1 MPELPEVETVRRGLA
16 PVVTG
21 AKILSVTLHRRDLRF
36 PFPEAF
42 SERLVGRTIIELG
55 RRAKYLLFHLSK
67 NETILSHLGMSG
79 SWRIEGDLLKEVS
92 STTKKFV
99 KHDHFVMDI
108 QAKDGKIYHLTY
120 NDVRRFGFMLLID
133 TSKLYEHSLLKKLGI
148 EPISNAFSGRYLQKA
163 FVNKKISLK
172 GVLLDQSIIAG
183 LGNIYVC
190 EALWRSRLSP
200 QRGAYTLASKTIRAR
215 EYADSLAQNIRNVIS
230 EAIVS
235 GGSSLRDYMHVD
247 GSLGYFQ
254 HSFSV
259 YGREG
264 KGCLQCGTPI
274 IRILQLGRSSFYCS
288 QCQK

>member
-1 MPELPEVETVRRGLA
+1 MPELPEVETVRRGLE

-21 AKILSVTLHRRDLRF
+21 AKIISVTLQRKDLRF
-36 PFPEAF
+36 PFPEGF
-42 SERLVGRTIIELG
+42 SKRLVGRTILELG
-55 RRAKYLLFHLSK
+55 RRAKYLLFHLSQ

-79 SWRIEGDLLKEVS
+79 SWRLEDDLLEKTS
-92 STTKKFV
+92 SVAGKFV

-108 QAKDGKIYHLTY
+108 QVKDGKVYHLIY
-120 NDVRRFGFMLLID
+120 NDPRRFGFVLLVE
-133 TSKLYEHSLLKKLGI
+133 TCRLYEHPLLKKLGL
-148 EPISNAFSGRYLQKA
+148 EPMSNAFSGRYLQKA
-163 FVNKKISLK
+163 FFNKKISLK
-172 GVLLDQSIIAG
+172 GILLDQSIIAG

-200 QRGAYTLASKTIRAR
+200 QRGAFTLALKTVCAR
-215 EYADSLAQNIRNVIS
+215 ELADSLAQNIRDVIS
-230 EAIVS
+230 EAILS
-235 GGSSLRDYMHVD
+235 GGSSLRDYVQVD

-254 HSFSV
+254 HAFSV

-264 KGCLQCGTPI
+264 KECLQCGTPI

>member
-1 MPELPEVETVRRGLA
+1 MPELPEVETVRRGLE

-21 AKILSVTLHRRDLRF
+21 AQILSVTLNRRDLRF

-42 SERLVGRTIIELG
+42 SERLIGRTIIEVG
-55 RRAKYLLFHLSK
+55 RRAKYLLFHLSQ

-79 SWRIEGDLLKEVS
+79 SWRIEDKRQTS
-92 STTKKFV
+92 SLTEKFV
-99 KHDHFVMDI
+99 KHDHFVMNI
-108 QAKDGKIYHLTY
+108 QVKDGKVYHLTY
-120 NDVRRFGFMLLID
+120 NDVRRFGFMLLVD
-133 TSKLYEHSLLKKLGI
+133 TSRLYEHPLLKKLGL
-148 EPISNAFSGRYLQKA
+148 EPMSHAFSGSYLQKA

-172 GVLLDQSIIAG
+172 GVLLDQSIVAG

-200 QRGAYTLASKTIRAR
+200 QRGAFTLALKTVHAR
-215 EYADSLAQNIRNVIS
+215 EFADSLAQNIRNVIS

-235 GGSSLRDYMHVD
+235 GGSSLRDYVHVD

-254 HSFSV
+254 HAFSV

-264 KGCLQCGTPI
+264 KECLHCGTPI

>member
-1 MPELPEVETVRRGLA
+1 MPELPEVETVRRGLE

-21 AKILSVTLHRRDLRF
+21 AKILSVTLNRRDLRY

-42 SERLVGRTIIELG
+42 SERLMGRTIIEVG
-55 RRAKYLLFHLSK
+55 RRAKYLLFHLSQD
-67 NETILSHLGMSG
+67 ETILSHLGMSG
-79 SWRIEGDLLKEVS
+79 SWRIEDERQTS
-92 STTKKFV
+92 SLTEKFV
-99 KHDHFVMDI
+99 RHDHFVMDI
-108 QAKDGKIYHLTY
+108 QVKDGKVYHLTY
-120 NDVRRFGFMLLID
+120 NDVRRFGFMLLVD
-133 TSKLYEHSLLKKLGI
+133 TNRLYEHPLLKKLGL
-148 EPISNAFSGRYLQKA
+148 EPTSHAFSGSYLQKT

-172 GVLLDQSIIAG
+172 GVLLNQSIVAG

-200 QRGAYTLASKTIRAR
+200 QRSAFTLACKTVHAR
-215 EYADSLAQNIRNVIS
+215 EFADSLAQNIRNVIS

-235 GGSSLRDYMHVD
+235 GGSSLRDYVHVD

-254 HSFSV
+254 HTFSV

-264 KGCLQCGTPI
+264 KECLQCGTPI

>member
-1 MPELPEVETVRRGLA
+1 MPELPEVETVRRGLE
-16 PVVTG
+16 PVITG

-42 SERLVGRTIIELG
+42 SERLLGRTIIELG
-55 RRAKYLLFHLSK
+55 RRAKYLLFHLSED
-67 NETILSHLGMSG
+67 ETILSHLGMSG
-79 SWRIEGDLLKEVS
+79 SWRIEDDLLKEAS
-92 STTKKFV
+92 SSTKKFV
-99 KHDHFVMDI
+99 KHDHFVMGV
-108 QAKDGKIYHLTY
+108 QAKDGKVYHLTY
-120 NDVRRFGFMLLID
+120 NDVRRFGFMLLVN
-133 TSKLYEHSLLKKLGI
+133 TSKLYEHPLLKKLGI

-200 QRGAYTLASKTIRAR
+200 QRSAYTLASKTVRAR
-215 EYADSLAQNIRNVIS
+215 EDADSLAQNICSVIS
-230 EAIVS
+230 EAILS

-254 HSFSV
+254 HAFSV

-264 KGCLQCGTPI
+264 KECLQCRTPI
-274 IRILQLGRSSFYCS
+274 IRILQSGRSSFYCS
-288 QCQK
+288 RCQK

>member
-1 MPELPEVETVRRGLA
+1 MPELPEVETVRRGLE

-21 AKILSVTLHRRDLRF
+21 AKILSVTLYRRDLRF

-42 SERLVGRTIIELG
+42 SERLVGRTIIKLG
-55 RRAKYLLFHLSK
+55 RRAKYLLFYLSQ

-79 SWRIEGDLLKEVS
+79 AWRIEGGFLKEAS
-92 STTKKFV
+92 STTKKCV
-99 KHDHFVMDI
+99 KHDHFIMDI
-108 QAKDGKIYHLTY
+108 QAKDGKVYHLTY
-120 NDVRRFGFMLLID
+120 NDVRRFGFMLLVD
-133 TSKLYEHSLLKKLGI
+133 TSRLYEHSLLKKLGV
-148 EPISNAFSGRYLQKA
+148 EPMSDAFSGHYLQKA

-172 GVLLDQSIIAG
+172 GILLDQSIIAG
-183 LGNIYVC
+183 LGNIYTC

-200 QRGAYTLASKTIRAR
+200 QRGAHTLALQTIHAR
-215 EYADSLAQNIRNVIS
+215 ECANSLAQNIRNVIS
-230 EAIVS
+230 EAILS

-264 KGCLQCGTPI
+264 KECLQCGTPI

>member
-1 MPELPEVETVRRGLA
+1 MPELPEVETVRRGLE

-21 AKILSVTLHRRDLRF
+21 GKILSVTLNRGDLRF

-42 SERLVGRTIIELG
+42 AERLIGRRLIKVD
-55 RRAKYLLFHLSK
+55 RRAKYLLFHLSQ

-79 SWRIEGDLLKEVS
+79 SWRIESNPLRKTS
-92 STTKKFV
+92 SRTKKFV
-99 KHDHFVMDI
+99 QHDHFIMNI
-108 QAKDGKIYHLTY
+108 QAKDGKVYHLTY
-120 NDVRRFGFMLLID
+120 NDVRRFGFMLLVA
-133 TSKLYEHSLLKKLGI
+133 TGKLYEHPLLKKLGL
-148 EPISNAFSGRYLQKA
+148 EPISNAFSGCYLKKA
-163 FVNKKISLK
+163 FANKKISLK
-172 GVLLDQSIIAG
+172 GVLLDQSIVAG

-190 EALWRSRLSP
+190 EALWRSGLLP
-200 QRGAYTLASKTIRAR
+200 QRAAFTLSSETAYGCEWAN
-215 EYADSLAQNIRNVIS
+215 SLAQNIRNVIL

-254 HSFSV
+254 HTFSV

-264 KGCLQCGTPI
+264 KACLQCRTPI
-274 IRILQLGRSSFYCS
+274 VRIVQSGRSSFYCP

>member
-1 MPELPEVETVRRGLA
+1 MPELPEVETVRRGLE
-16 PVVTG
+16 PIVTG
-21 AKILSVTLHRRDLRF
+21 AKILSVTLNRRDLRF

-42 SERLVGRTIIELG
+42 SERLMGRTIIEVG
-55 RRAKYLLFHLSK
+55 RRAKYLLFHLSQ

-79 SWRIEGDLLKEVS
+79 SWRIEDERQTS
-92 STTKKFV
+92 SLTEKFV
-99 KHDHFVMDI
+99 RHDHFVMDI
-108 QAKDGKIYHLTY
+108 QVKDGKVYHLTY
-120 NDVRRFGFMLLID
+120 NDVRRFGFMLLVD
-133 TSKLYEHSLLKKLGI
+133 TNRLYEHPLLKKLGL
-148 EPISNAFSGRYLQKA
+148 EPMSHAFSGSYLQKA

-172 GVLLDQSIIAG
+172 GVLLDQSIVAG

-200 QRGAYTLASKTIRAR
+200 QRGAFTLALKTVHAR
-215 EYADSLAQNIRNVIS
+215 EFADSLAQNIHDVIS

-235 GGSSLRDYMHVD
+235 GGSSLRDYVHVD

-254 HSFSV
+254 HAFSV

-264 KGCLQCGTPI
+264 KECLKCGTPI